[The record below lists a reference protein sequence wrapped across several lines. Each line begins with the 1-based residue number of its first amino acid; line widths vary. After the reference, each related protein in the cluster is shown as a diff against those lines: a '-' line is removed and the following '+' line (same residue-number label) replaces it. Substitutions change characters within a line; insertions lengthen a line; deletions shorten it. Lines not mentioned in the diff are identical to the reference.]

1 MQRYNYRVLG
11 VRVCGCNCV
20 CVCVCDSADKF
31 DIGHCQT
38 KVKVTAG
45 VQTVFPFTAIQT
57 VRSYNSTLVQARKL
71 ILSMY
76 VHLILVYNIYEYH
89 HA

>member
-1 MQRYNYRVLG
+1 MKLDYIVVYENI
-11 VRVCGCNCV
+11 
-20 CVCVCDSADKF
+20 SDKF

-38 KVKVTAG
+38 KVKVKVKFT
-45 VQTVFPFTAIQT
+45 PSTAIQT
-57 VRSYNSTLVQARKL
+57 VESFISALVQAGRL

-76 VHLILVYNIYEYH
+76 VHLILTYIIYEYC

>member
-1 MQRYNYRVLG
+1 MKLEYIVVYENI
-11 VRVCGCNCV
+11 
-20 CVCVCDSADKF
+20 SDKF

-38 KVKVTAG
+38 KVNVTE
-45 VQTVFPFTAIQT
+45 QLPNFSPFTKIQT
-57 VRSYNSTLVQARKL
+57 VRSHNPTLVQTGRP

-76 VHLILVYNIYEYH
+76 VHLILIYKLYENH